1 MRIVRDFMRIIALV
15 IGLIAALIGILIDIG
30 YVIAS
35 HVQSVSSHGFLGFVA
50 VLIGIIGALAAPFN
64 GVVGAILMVISAV
77 AFFVIALPVAGG
89 WAAVSGVLFLIA
101 AALAYFDRSRA
112 RARAQ
117 AA

>member
-1 MRIVRDFMRIIALV
+1 MRIIRDFMRFIALV
-15 IGLIAALIGILIDIG
+15 IGLVAGLIGILVDIG
-30 YVIAS
+30 YVVAS

-50 VLIGIIGALAAPFN
+50 VLVGIIGALAAPFS
-64 GVVGAILMVISAV
+64 GAVAAILMVISAV
-77 AFFVIALPVAGG
+77 AFFVIAMPVAGG

-112 RARAQ
+112 RARMR

>member
-1 MRIVRDFMRIIALV
+1 MRVFRDFMRFIALIV
-15 IGLIAALIGILIDIG
+15 GLIAGVIGILVDIG

-50 VLIGIIGALAAPFN
+50 VVIGVIGAFAAPFN
-64 GVVGAILMVISAV
+64 GVVAAILMVISAI
-77 AFFVIALPVAGG
+77 AFFIIAMPVAGG

-101 AALAYFDRSRA
+101 AALAFVDRSRA
-112 RARAQ
+112 GARAQ